1 MEIKNKG
8 EGAMCGICGFPGDTV
23 ERKQM
28 PGRMMRAVWYRGPD
42 RSAAGFESAG

>member
-23 ERKQM
+23 EGKQM
-28 PGRMMRAVWYRGPD
+28 PGRMMRAIWYRGHD
-42 RSAAGFESAG
+42 RSAAGFGLAG